1 MVLERSVEGAS
12 VGLRVGE
19 WAGGEGECEPE
30 RERERERECERDICV
45 FFWTL
50 EGRGHAAIELGRG
63 AVGFGGVEMR
73 ATDGW

>member
-30 RERERERECERDICV
+30 RERERECERDICG
-45 FFWTL
+45 FFL
-50 EGRGHAAIELGRG
+50 D
-63 AVGFGGVEMR
+63 FGG
-73 ATDGW
+73 A